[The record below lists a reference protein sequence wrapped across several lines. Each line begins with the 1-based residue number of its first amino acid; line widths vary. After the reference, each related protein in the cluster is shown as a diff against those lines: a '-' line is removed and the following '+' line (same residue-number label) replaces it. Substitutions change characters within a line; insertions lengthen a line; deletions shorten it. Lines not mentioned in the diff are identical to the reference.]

1 MREIRLHVPQPLQS
15 GEQLELP
22 PEVARHVRQVLRLR
36 DGAEVVLFDGR
47 GGEFVAQ
54 LQAAGRTSVLARV
67 GQHRAIERES
77 PLGITLLQGIAR
89 GERMDF
95 VVQKATELG
104 AQRIVPVMMAR
115 CVVQLGAERA
125 DRRRE
130 HWLAVAASA
139 CEQCGR
145 NRLPLISEPITL
157 AAACNAASADSLRW
171 LLDPEADIALRE
183 ALAAAAGA
191 ASPVRN
197 ITLLIGPEGGLEPQE
212 QQLAIQAGF
221 RAVRFGP
228 RILRTETAA
237 LASIAALQCLVGDLS

>member
-1 MREIRLHVPQPLQS
+1 MREIRLHVPQPLHS
-15 GEQLELP
+15 GELVELP
-22 PEVARHVRQVLRLR
+22 TEVVRHVRQVLRLR

-47 GGEFVAQ
+47 GGEFAAQ
-54 LQAAGRTSVLARV
+54 LQAAGRAGMLARI
-67 GQHRAIERES
+67 GEHRAIERES

-104 AQRIVPVMMAR
+104 VRRIVPVMTAR

-145 NRLPLISEPITL
+145 NRLPLIGEPLTL
-157 AAACNAASADSLRW
+157 AAALNASTDALRW
-171 LLDPEADIALRE
+171 LLEPDAGATLRE
-183 ALAAAAGA
+183 VLVEG
-191 ASPVRN
+191 SRD

-212 QQLAIQAGF
+212 QQLALQAGF
-221 RAVRFGP
+221 RALRFGP

-237 LASIAALQCLVGDLS
+237 LATIAALQCLAGDLS

>member
-1 MREIRLHVPQPLQS
+1 MREIRLFVPQPLQS
-15 GEQLELP
+15 GELVELP
-22 PEVARHVRQVLRLR
+22 SEVARHVRQVLRLR
-36 DGAEVVLFDGR
+36 EGAEVVLFDGR

-54 LQAAGRTSVLARV
+54 LQAAGRTSVRARV
-67 GQHRAIERES
+67 DQHRAIERES

-104 AQRIVPVMMAR
+104 VQRIVPVMMAR

-145 NRLPLISEPITL
+145 NRLPLISEPMTL
-157 AAACNAASADSLRW
+157 ATACDASTESLRW
-171 LLDPEADIALRE
+171 LLDPEGEVTLRE
-183 ALAAAAGA
+183 ALAAATVA

-197 ITLLIGPEGGLEPQE
+197 ITLLVGPEGGLEPQE
-212 QQLAIQAGF
+212 QQLAIQPGF
-221 RAVRFGP
+221 RGLRFGP

-237 LASIAALQCLVGDLS
+237 LAVIAALQCLAGDLS

>member
-1 MREIRLHVPQPLQS
+1 MREIRLHVPQPLHS
-15 GEQLELP
+15 GELVELP
-22 PEVARHVRQVLRLR
+22 TEVVRHVRQVLRLR
-36 DGAEVVLFDGR
+36 DGADVVLFDGR
-47 GGEFVAQ
+47 GGEFAAQ
-54 LQAAGRTSVLARV
+54 LQAAGRAGMLARI
-67 GQHRAIERES
+67 GEHRAIERES
-77 PLGITLLQGIAR
+77 PLGITLLQGVAR

-104 AQRIVPVMMAR
+104 VRRIVPVMTAR

-145 NRLPLISEPITL
+145 NRLPLIGEPLTL
-157 AAACNAASADSLRW
+157 AAALNASTDALRW
-171 LLDPEADIALRE
+171 LLEPDAGTTLRE
-183 ALAAAAGA
+183 ALAEGAAGGPSA
-191 ASPVRN
+191 RD

-212 QQLAIQAGF
+212 QQLALQAGF

-237 LASIAALQCLVGDLS
+237 LATIAALQCLAGDLS

>member
-15 GEQLELP
+15 GELVELP
-22 PEVARHVRQVLRLR
+22 PEVVRHVRQVLRLR
-36 DGAEVVLFDGR
+36 EGAEVVLFDGR
-47 GGEFVAQ
+47 GGEFVAH
-54 LQAAGRTSVLARV
+54 LQSAGRAGMLARV
-67 GQHRAIERES
+67 GEHRAIERES

-104 AQRIVPVMMAR
+104 VQRIVPVMMAR
-115 CVVQLGAERA
+115 CVVQLGADRA

-145 NRLPLISEPITL
+145 NRLPLISEPVTL
-157 AAACNAASADSLRW
+157 AAACDARAESLRW
-171 LLDPEADIALRE
+171 LLDPEADITLRE
-183 ALAAAAGA
+183 ALAAATVA
-191 ASPVRN
+191 AAPVQQ
-197 ITLLIGPEGGLEPQE
+197 ITLLVGPEGGLEPQE

-221 RAVRFGP
+221 RALRFGP

-237 LASIAALQCLVGDLS
+237 LATIAALQCLAGDLS